1 MLSKISIILSVVI
14 LSACATDKPVIQSV
28 SQKVEVPISVPCKA
42 DVPSTPVFNFD
53 SLTVD
58 KDIFEK
64 SKVLLADRELQKAY
78 SAELLAAL
86 KSCK

>member
-1 MLSKISIILSVVI
+1 MRQIFIILPLF
-14 LSACATDKPVIQSV
+14 LSACAFDKPVIQTV
-28 SQKVEVPISVPCKA
+28 VQKVEIPIAVPCKA
-42 DVPSTPVFNFD
+42 DIPDTPIFFFD

-64 SKVLLADRELQKAY
+64 NKVLLADRELYKAY
-78 SAELLAAL
+78 SAALLTAL

>member
-1 MLSKISIILSVVI
+1 MLSKISILIVALL
-14 LSACATDKPVIQSV
+14 LSACATDKPVIQTV
-28 SQKVEVPISVPCKA
+28 VQKVEVPISVPCKVEIPQA
-42 DVPSTPVFNFD
+42 PTFNFD

-64 SKVLLADRELQKAY
+64 NKALLADRELHKAY
-78 SAELLAAL
+78 SNELLVAL

>member
-1 MLSKISIILSVVI
+1 MLSKISILTAVLL
-14 LSACATDKPVIQSV
+14 LSACATDKPIIKTEIQR
-28 SQKVEVPISVPCKA
+28 VEIPISVPCKA
-42 DVPSTPVFNFD
+42 EIPEVPIFNFD

-64 SKVLLADRELQKAY
+64 IKALLADRELQKSY
-78 SAELLAAL
+78 STELLAAL